1 MEALQAIFPNANSE
15 ALRAVLAVT
24 DGDVSA
30 ATNFVISAGLNE
42 VEASLHHASMTGLA
56 SGEDAASTSQAGA
69 PGAVHVDATD
79 SLAGSYDENDEPY
92 GEDDD
97 EEEEDDSPSWNASKR
112 PRRVEA
118 SAPGAL
124 QGQKTSLCQFDDDPV
139 LRKCAGLPRLLGLP
153 WLPRLSAL
161 KPAPIPVRNVSS
173 RLCPAVLRLNPFPRP
188 CSGHTSS
195 CSTWPRRA
203 RPTRASYLPRPR
215 RGATRRGCG
224 LCWPTT
230 PVCRLPAGGC
240 CATLWRRLITC
251 GESWSTLT
259 SARGEPQAAHMG
271 WGGCWHYPRGMGP
284 PATLLLYAL
293 ERAMRGAGGL
303 SLCRTA

>member
-97 EEEEDDSPSWNASKR
+97 DEEEDDSPSWNASKR

-173 RLCPAVLRLNPFPRP
+173 RLPSHLAPQPLPSPSLRTHIELLNVAPSRTSHKSIVLASPATQCDEAGVRALLADYTRLPVAGWWVLRYPVAEADYVWRILVNAHI
-188 CSGHTSS
+188 CS
-195 CSTWPRRA
+195 R
-203 RPTRASYLPRPR
+203 
-215 RGATRRGCG
+215 
-224 LCWPTT
+224 
-230 PVCRLPAGGC
+230 
-240 CATLWRRLITC
+240 
-251 GESWSTLT
+251 
-259 SARGEPQAAHMG
+259 
-271 WGGCWHYPRGMGP
+271 
-284 PATLLLYAL
+284 
-293 ERAMRGAGGL
+293 
-303 SLCRTA
+303 